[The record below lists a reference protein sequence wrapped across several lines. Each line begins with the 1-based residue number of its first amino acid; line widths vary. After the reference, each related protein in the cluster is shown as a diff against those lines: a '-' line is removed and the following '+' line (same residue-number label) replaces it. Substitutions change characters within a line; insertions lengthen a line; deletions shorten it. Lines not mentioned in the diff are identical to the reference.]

1 MNPAL
6 LLIAID
12 LAETDP
18 RYETKV
24 TLIVGGLLVFGFIT
38 NEYQYL
44 THLANAKHLEAPLRR
59 SPSSAARATF
69 IHLRDAS
76 YYQPGEKPNVGN
88 IGSYTR
94 VPLNAVIGFCL
105 GSEIRVD
112 MLASSIDRHAT
123 AQD

>member
-12 LAETDP
+12 LAETEP
-18 RYETKV
+18 RYETK
-24 TLIVGGLLVFGFIT
+24 
-38 NEYQYL
+38 
-44 THLANAKHLEAPLRR
+44 APLRR
-59 SPSSAARATF
+59 SPSSAACATF

-76 YYQPGEKPNVGN
+76 YYQPGEKPSVGN

-105 GSEIRVD
+105 GSEIHVD

-123 AQD
+123 DQD